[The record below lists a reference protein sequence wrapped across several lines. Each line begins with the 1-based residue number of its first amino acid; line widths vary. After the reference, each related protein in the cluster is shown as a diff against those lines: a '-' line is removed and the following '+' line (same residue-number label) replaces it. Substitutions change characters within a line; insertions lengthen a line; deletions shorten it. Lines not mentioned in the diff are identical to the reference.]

1 MTGFL
6 LQRYVFYFVLCCDR
20 RTEWGGEACYTRN
33 DLQFRRNKRQN
44 THVQPVR
51 AYPPMSETC

>member
-20 RTEWGGEACYTRN
+20 RTEWGG
-33 DLQFRRNKRQN
+33 K
-44 THVQPVR
+44 PVIR
-51 AYPPMSETC
+51 ETIYNFGEIKGKIPTCNL

>member
-20 RTEWGGEACYTRN
+20 RTEWGEPVIRETIYNFGEM
-33 DLQFRRNKRQN
+33 KGKI
-44 THVQPVR
+44 P
-51 AYPPMSETC
+51 TCNL